1 MPGPAERETASPCSH
16 GGGGRM
22 LGERLCPPPRVLRK
36 AEGCCGWTQRQ
47 QNGAQLQLPAH
58 SSLPAGLGSEPPWV
72 WREKLPA
79 CSERIFPG
87 NGGGLGSRA
96 GPPQHLLA
104 PAGSAGRRQ
113 SQRGT
118 ATAAAGTALTLH
130 VAHAVLA
137 DHPSVVLLVRGPLV
151 DEHGRV
157 GGSGV
162 QHDAVLRAERWG
174 SAGPFPQAS
183 SAAPS
188 TAPPRTPR
196 SLPARGT
203 AGSGTG
209 AAQGM
214 GDTEKG
220 SPRRELPRRAGGHL
234 GAAPGPGAPKKGS
247 PPPHPCLP
255 L

>member
-1 MPGPAERETASPCSH
+1 MGV
-16 GGGGRM
+16 GGGCSGS
-22 LGERLCPPPRVLRK
+22 GFVPPPRVLRK

-87 NGGGLGSRA
+87 NGGGLGSEWDPPSTSWLLLGARGGGRA
-96 GPPQHLLA
+96 SEGLPPPQ
-104 PAGSAGRRQ
+104 PGQ
-113 SQRGT
+113 P
-118 ATAAAGTALTLH
+118 LTLH

-174 SAGPFPQAS
+174 SAGPFPQVS

-203 AGSGTG
+203 AGSRTG

-234 GAAPGPGAPKKGS
+234 GAAPRPGAPKKGS